1 MRILVTGHLGYIGGI
16 LLPMLVERGHEVVG
30 CDNDYFSECLYQ
42 PWRANCT
49 NLGRDVRDLSVEDLE
64 GFEAIIHL
72 AGLSN
77 DPLGNFNPDLT
88 IEINQRAS
96 EMLAINASSA
106 GVRRFLFAS
115 SCSNYGASDGEP
127 LDEQALF
134 NPQTAYGLSKVVA
147 EETISG
153 LASASFEPCNLR
165 AGTVYGLAPRIRF
178 DLVVNNL
185 VAFAVATSKVLLKSD
200 GKAWRPLVHVS
211 DVARAYVAALE
222 APAEV
227 VSGESFN
234 VGRTDENY
242 QIIDVARK
250 IRDAIPGCEIESTDE
265 PISDTRNY
273 RVNCDKIVQCLSGYQ
288 PRWRVDDGIQEL
300 YMVFRDNPV
309 LVADFEGQRFNRLVH
324 LQKLVESGRVDAS
337 LRPVH
342 DLQGKS
348 GRFQAL

>member
-1 MRILVTGHLGYIGGI
+1 MRVLVTGHLGYIGGI
-16 LLPMLVERGHEVVG
+16 LLPMLFERRHEVVG
-30 CDNDYFSECLYQ
+30 CDNNYFSDCLYQ
-42 PWRANCT
+42 PWSASCT
-49 NLGRDVRDLSVEDLE
+49 NLNQDVRDLDVEDLK
-64 GFEAIIHL
+64 GFEAVIHL

-77 DPLGNFNPDLT
+77 DPLGNFNPALT

-96 EMLAINASSA
+96 EVLAVNASSA

-115 SCSNYGASDGEP
+115 SCSNYGASDGAA
-127 LDEQALF
+127 LNEQAPF
-134 NPQTAYGLSKVVA
+134 NPQTAYGHSKVAA
-147 EETISG
+147 EKTICG
-153 LASASFEPCNLR
+153 LVSSSFEPCNLR

-222 APAEV
+222 ASAQT

-234 VGRTDENY
+234 IGRTDENY
-242 QIIDVARK
+242 QIIDVAK
-250 IRDAIPGCEIESTDE
+250 IICNAIPGCEIELTDE

-273 RVNCDKIVQCLSGYQ
+273 RVNCDKIVQCLPGYRPQ
-288 PRWRVDDGIQEL
+288 WRVDEGVLEL
-300 YMVFRDNPV
+300 YTAFQSSPV

-324 LQKLVESGRVDAS
+324 LQKLVEAGRVDAS
-337 LRPVH
+337 LRPVPT
-342 DLQGKS
+342 S
-348 GRFQAL
+348 